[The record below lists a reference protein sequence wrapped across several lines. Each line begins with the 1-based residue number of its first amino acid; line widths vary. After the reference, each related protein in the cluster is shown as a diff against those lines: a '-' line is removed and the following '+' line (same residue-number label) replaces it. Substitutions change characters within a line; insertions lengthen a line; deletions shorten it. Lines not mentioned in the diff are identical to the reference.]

1 MEKGGQ
7 RVFLLLLLCSPKGG
21 RDRASRDFF
30 PPFFSVRSLHFRPL
44 LPLPP
49 PPSPFGAHFVTPLR
63 PPGGKSRMRTAY
75 VYLRSTSFTP
85 KVKGGE
91 PMVSANFVFL
101 LLANLYCTYWTQLF
115 EHFSALQVFLILP
128 SARAV
133 RQKTFYNSAYTF
145 SPLLFYTV
153 LPPLPSSSFSSPY
166 PEDTSSRLKKKRRR
180 RNPLRQQPPS
190 SVLRPPPSVSSEVA
204 SASASKEEEGGT
216 GERRRRRR
224 RRERQ
229 SKSGGGGRRG
239 RRRRRRRL
247 RRRRRREGRR
257 LLLFSEKEEEGLEG
271 GLWKVSLAA
280 GWSRGE
286 GEE

>member
-1 MEKGGQ
+1 
-7 RVFLLLLLCSPKGG
+7 
-21 RDRASRDFF
+21 
-30 PPFFSVRSLHFRPL
+30 
-44 LPLPP
+44 
-49 PPSPFGAHFVTPLR
+49 
-63 PPGGKSRMRTAY
+63 MRTAY

-166 PEDTSSRLKKKRRR
+166 PEDTGSRLKKKKGGGGTLFDSS
-180 RNPLRQQPPS
+180 LRPPS
-190 SVLRPPPSVSSEVA
+190 SVLRRRF
-204 SASASKEEEGGT
+204 
-216 GERRRRRR
+216 RRRSPQPQPRKRRK
-224 RRERQ
+224 EAPA
-229 SKSGGGGRRG
+229 KGGGG
-239 RRRRRRRL
+239 
-247 RRRRRREGRR
+247 
-257 LLLFSEKEEEGLEG
+257 EERAPE
-271 GLWKVSLAA
+271 
-280 GWSRGE
+280 
-286 GEE
+286 